1 MKTIL
6 YRNFVCPQGIHVT
19 HVIID
24 GANDIEDNDEILD
37 SEEFIKELF
46 PDIYSKKPQKGILD
60 PEYVAEVYW
69 QIYLQKRNTWTQEM
83 DLRSGRSP
91 WHPWF

>member
-1 MKTIL
+1 MKSTP
-6 YRNFVCPQGIHVT
+6 YRNFVCPQGIHIT

-24 GANDIEDNDEILD
+24 GAIDTEDKDEILD

-46 PDIYSKKPQKGILD
+46 PDIYLKKHQKGILD
-60 PEYVAEVYW
+60 PEYIAEVYW
-69 QIYLQKRNTWTQEM
+69 QIYLQKRNTWAQEM
-83 DLRSGRSP
+83 DLRSGSSP

>member
-1 MKTIL
+1 
-6 YRNFVCPQGIHVT
+6 
-19 HVIID
+19 VIID
-24 GANDIEDNDEILD
+24 AEGKN
-37 SEEFIKELF
+37 
-46 PDIYSKKPQKGILD
+46 GILD
-60 PEYVAEVYW
+60 PEDIAEVYW